1 MRCGRWRREHRIEPG
16 HLQAA
21 AILGPNSVRSEIVV
35 SDPIISLSD
44 FKSDASQWLK
54 RLQDE
59 SDAVVLTQN
68 GRASAVVQS
77 YETFQRQ
84 QQALLMLK
92 LLAQGEADIAA
103 GRLIPQEEVFAKLRE
118 RFTPDA

>member
-1 MRCGRWRREHRIEPG
+1 M
-16 HLQAA
+16 
-21 AILGPNSVRSEIVV
+21 

-54 RLQDE
+54 RLQEE

-103 GRLIPQEEVFAKLRE
+103 GRTIPQEEVFE
-118 RFTPDA
+118 RMEKRLKQGHE

>member
-1 MRCGRWRREHRIEPG
+1 M
-16 HLQAA
+16 
-21 AILGPNSVRSEIVV
+21 

-118 RFTPDA
+118 RFAPDA

>member
-1 MRCGRWRREHRIEPG
+1 MT
-16 HLQAA
+16 
-21 AILGPNSVRSEIVV
+21 
-35 SDPIISLSD
+35 DPIISLSD

-54 RLQDE
+54 RLQGK

-77 YETFQRQ
+77 YESFQRQ

-92 LLAQGEADIAA
+92 LLAQGEANIAA
-103 GRLIPQEEVFAKLRE
+103 GQLIPQDDVFAKLRE
-118 RFTPDA
+118 RFAPDA

>member
-1 MRCGRWRREHRIEPG
+1 M
-16 HLQAA
+16 
-21 AILGPNSVRSEIVV
+21 

-54 RLQDE
+54 RLQEE

-103 GRLIPQEEVFAKLRE
+103 GRLIPQEEVFANLRE
-118 RFTPDA
+118 RFEPDA

>member
-1 MRCGRWRREHRIEPG
+1 M
-16 HLQAA
+16 
-21 AILGPNSVRSEIVV
+21 

-103 GRLIPQEEVFAKLRE
+103 GRTFPQEEVFE
-118 RFTPDA
+118 RIEKRLKQGHE

>member
-1 MRCGRWRREHRIEPG
+1 M
-16 HLQAA
+16 
-21 AILGPNSVRSEIVV
+21 

-44 FKSDASQWLK
+44 FKSDASRWLK
-54 RLQDE
+54 RLQEDSE
-59 SDAVVLTQN
+59 SVVLTQN

-118 RFTPDA
+118 RFAPDA

>member
-1 MRCGRWRREHRIEPG
+1 M
-16 HLQAA
+16 
-21 AILGPNSVRSEIVV
+21 

-103 GRLIPQEEVFAKLRE
+103 GRTSPQEDDIE
-118 RFTPDA
+118 RNETRLKQEHE

>member
-1 MRCGRWRREHRIEPG
+1 M
-16 HLQAA
+16 
-21 AILGPNSVRSEIVV
+21 

-77 YETFQRQ
+77 YDTFQRQ

-103 GRLIPQEEVFAKLRE
+103 GRLIPQEEVFAELRE
-118 RFTPDA
+118 RFAPDA

>member
-1 MRCGRWRREHRIEPG
+1 MIEVRHQLRGPIAARRL
-16 HLQAA
+16 HLVDTECRV
-21 AILGPNSVRSEIVV
+21 LRNGGGLNVR
-35 SDPIISLSD
+35 PKQRYRPRHL
-44 FKSDASQWLK
+44 
-54 RLQDE
+54 
-59 SDAVVLTQN
+59 
-68 GRASAVVQS
+68 GRAL
-77 YETFQRQ
+77 RPQ

>member
-1 MRCGRWRREHRIEPG
+1 M
-16 HLQAA
+16 
-21 AILGPNSVRSEIVV
+21 N
-35 SDPIISLSD
+35 DPIISLSD

-54 RLQDE
+54 RLHE
-59 SDAVVLTQN
+59 EADAVVLTQN

-77 YETFQRQ
+77 YEAFQRQ

-103 GRLIPQEEVFAKLRE
+103 GHLIPQEEVFATLRKQ
-118 RFTPDA
+118 FAAGA

>member
-1 MRCGRWRREHRIEPG
+1 M
-16 HLQAA
+16 
-21 AILGPNSVRSEIVV
+21 

-54 RLQDE
+54 RLQED
-59 SDAVVLTQN
+59 SGSVVLTQN

-103 GRLIPQEEVFAKLRE
+103 GRTIPQEDVFE
-118 RFTPDA
+118 RMEKRLKQGHE

>member
-1 MRCGRWRREHRIEPG
+1 M
-16 HLQAA
+16 
-21 AILGPNSVRSEIVV
+21 

-54 RLQDE
+54 RLQEE
-59 SDAVVLTQN
+59 SDTVVLTQN

-103 GRLIPQEEVFAKLRE
+103 GRTIPQEEVFE
-118 RFTPDA
+118 RMEKRLKQGHE

>member
-1 MRCGRWRREHRIEPG
+1 M
-16 HLQAA
+16 
-21 AILGPNSVRSEIVV
+21 N
-35 SDPIISLSD
+35 DPIISLSD

-54 RLQDE
+54 RLQEE

-118 RFTPDA
+118 RFAPEA

>member
-1 MRCGRWRREHRIEPG
+1 M
-16 HLQAA
+16 
-21 AILGPNSVRSEIVV
+21 N
-35 SDPIISLSD
+35 DPIISLSD

-54 RLQDE
+54 RLQEE

-103 GRLIPQEEVFAKLRE
+103 GRTIPQEEVFE
-118 RFTPDA
+118 RMEKRLKQGHE

>member
-1 MRCGRWRREHRIEPG
+1 M
-16 HLQAA
+16 
-21 AILGPNSVRSEIVV
+21 

-103 GRLIPQEEVFAKLRE
+103 GRLIPQEDVFAKLRE
-118 RFTPDA
+118 RFAPDA

>member
-1 MRCGRWRREHRIEPG
+1 MS
-16 HLQAA
+16 A
-21 AILGPNSVRSEIVV
+21 
-35 SDPIISLSD
+35 PIISLSD

-54 RLQDE
+54 RLQEE
-59 SDAVVLTQN
+59 SDTVVLTQN

-103 GRLIPQEEVFAKLRE
+103 GRTIPQEEVFE
-118 RFTPDA
+118 RMEKRLKQGHE

>member
-1 MRCGRWRREHRIEPG
+1 M
-16 HLQAA
+16 
-21 AILGPNSVRSEIVV
+21 

-54 RLQDE
+54 RLQEE

-103 GRLIPQEEVFAKLRE
+103 GRLVPQEEVFAKLRE
-118 RFTPDA
+118 RFAPDA

>member
-1 MRCGRWRREHRIEPG
+1 M
-16 HLQAA
+16 
-21 AILGPNSVRSEIVV
+21 

-44 FKSDASQWLK
+44 FKADASQWLK
-54 RLQDE
+54 RLQGE
-59 SDAVVLTQN
+59 SEAVVLTQN

-77 YETFQRQ
+77 YEAFQRQ

-103 GRLIPQEEVFAKLRE
+103 GRLIPQEAVFAKLRE
-118 RFTPDA
+118 RFAPEA

>member
-1 MRCGRWRREHRIEPG
+1 MS
-16 HLQAA
+16 A
-21 AILGPNSVRSEIVV
+21 
-35 SDPIISLSD
+35 PIISLSD

-54 RLQDE
+54 RLQEE

-77 YETFQRQ
+77 YETYQRQ

-118 RFTPDA
+118 RFAPDA

>member
-1 MRCGRWRREHRIEPG
+1 M
-16 HLQAA
+16 
-21 AILGPNSVRSEIVV
+21 

-54 RLQDE
+54 RLQED

-118 RFTPDA
+118 RFAPDA

>member
-1 MRCGRWRREHRIEPG
+1 M
-16 HLQAA
+16 
-21 AILGPNSVRSEIVV
+21 

-54 RLQDE
+54 RLQEE
-59 SDAVVLTQN
+59 SEAVVLTQN

-118 RFTPDA
+118 RFAPDA

>member
-1 MRCGRWRREHRIEPG
+1 MT
-16 HLQAA
+16 
-21 AILGPNSVRSEIVV
+21 
-35 SDPIISLSD
+35 DPIISLSD

-54 RLQDE
+54 RLQGE

-77 YETFQRQ
+77 YESFQRQ

-92 LLAQGEADIAA
+92 LLAQGEANIAA
-103 GRLIPQEEVFAKLRE
+103 GQLIPQEDIFTKLRE
-118 RFTPDA
+118 RFAPDA

>member
-1 MRCGRWRREHRIEPG
+1 M
-16 HLQAA
+16 
-21 AILGPNSVRSEIVV
+21 

-77 YETFQRQ
+77 YDTFQRQ

-103 GRLIPQEEVFAKLRE
+103 GRTSPQEEVFE
-118 RFTPDA
+118 RIEKRLKQEHE

>member
-1 MRCGRWRREHRIEPG
+1 M
-16 HLQAA
+16 
-21 AILGPNSVRSEIVV
+21 N
-35 SDPIISLSD
+35 DPIISLSD

-54 RLQDE
+54 RLQEE

-103 GRLIPQEEVFAKLRE
+103 GRTIPQEEVFE
-118 RFTPDA
+118 RMEKRLKQGYE

>member
-1 MRCGRWRREHRIEPG
+1 M
-16 HLQAA
+16 
-21 AILGPNSVRSEIVV
+21 

-77 YETFQRQ
+77 YETYQRQ

-118 RFTPDA
+118 RFAPDA

>member
-1 MRCGRWRREHRIEPG
+1 M
-16 HLQAA
+16 
-21 AILGPNSVRSEIVV
+21 

-54 RLQDE
+54 RLQE
-59 SDAVVLTQN
+59 ASDAVVLTQN

-77 YETFQRQ
+77 YETYQRQ

-118 RFTPDA
+118 RFAPDA

>member
-1 MRCGRWRREHRIEPG
+1 MT
-16 HLQAA
+16 
-21 AILGPNSVRSEIVV
+21 
-35 SDPIISLSD
+35 DPIISLSD

-54 RLQDE
+54 RLQEE

-77 YETFQRQ
+77 YETYQRQ

-118 RFTPDA
+118 RFAPDA

>member
-1 MRCGRWRREHRIEPG
+1 M
-16 HLQAA
+16 
-21 AILGPNSVRSEIVV
+21 N
-35 SDPIISLSD
+35 DPIISLSD

-54 RLQDE
+54 RLQEE

-118 RFTPDA
+118 RFVPDA

>member
-1 MRCGRWRREHRIEPG
+1 M
-16 HLQAA
+16 
-21 AILGPNSVRSEIVV
+21 
-35 SDPIISLSD
+35 SDSIISLSD
-44 FKSDASQWLK
+44 FKADASQWLK
-54 RLQDE
+54 RLQEE

-77 YETFQRQ
+77 YDTFQRQ

-118 RFTPDA
+118 RFAPDA

>member
-1 MRCGRWRREHRIEPG
+1 M
-16 HLQAA
+16 
-21 AILGPNSVRSEIVV
+21 

-54 RLQDE
+54 RLQED
-59 SDAVVLTQN
+59 SGSVVLTQN

-103 GRLIPQEEVFAKLRE
+103 GRTIPQEEVFE
-118 RFTPDA
+118 RMEKRLKQGHE

>member
-1 MRCGRWRREHRIEPG
+1 M
-16 HLQAA
+16 
-21 AILGPNSVRSEIVV
+21 N
-35 SDPIISLSD
+35 DPIISLSD

-103 GRLIPQEEVFAKLRE
+103 GRLIPQEEVFATLRE
-118 RFTPDA
+118 RFAPDA

>member
-1 MRCGRWRREHRIEPG
+1 M
-16 HLQAA
+16 
-21 AILGPNSVRSEIVV
+21 
-35 SDPIISLSD
+35 SDSIISLSD

-54 RLQDE
+54 RLQEE

-77 YETFQRQ
+77 YDTFQRQ

-103 GRLIPQEEVFAKLRE
+103 GRLVPQEEVFAKLRE
-118 RFTPDA
+118 RFAPDA